1 MEAKEFWKSINEV
14 RSLMV
19 RIGEKIPSFSS
30 GNSFDRM
37 VEESKL
43 PFILSEGL
51 IKSYPID
58 QVVRSISNIF
68 NLKKINETDEPNL
81 VDKLKGKEKHGY
93 AGEIKSEADKNTDFT
108 KIKIVLND
116 PDLIDEINI
125 YMKKYGW
132 ACTEKYDGEFVYER
146 KFDVFVIAKRL
157 MLAGCNFIY
166 HVTPS
171 KLKDKILKQGIVP
184 KNKGDNGFT
193 DNFERNYFFVYE
205 PDDDRLND
213 FCYYKNSE
221 SVCLFEVDLSKINP
235 TTKLYFDPRTDKALY
250 CLEPI
255 PTAAISLLK
264 EHTIEKNE

>member
-19 RIGEKIPSFSS
+19 RIGEKIPSLSN

-68 NLKKINETDEPNL
+68 NLKKTNETDEPNL

-132 ACTEKYDGEFVYER
+132 VCTEKYDGEFVY
-146 KFDVFVIAKRL
+146 
-157 MLAGCNFIY
+157 
-166 HVTPS
+166 
-171 KLKDKILKQGIVP
+171 
-184 KNKGDNGFT
+184 
-193 DNFERNYFFVYE
+193 
-205 PDDDRLND
+205 
-213 FCYYKNSE
+213 
-221 SVCLFEVDLSKINP
+221 
-235 TTKLYFDPRTDKALY
+235 
-250 CLEPI
+250 
-255 PTAAISLLK
+255 
-264 EHTIEKNE
+264 